1 MKLKV
6 LTLFSSYLFFLYSCS
21 KEPVVDL
28 TEDPPADTTSVP
40 QISTKVILTG
50 YEIIWGMDF
59 LPNGDLVFGEKQGK
73 LYIKK
78 GETITEISGFPAVLT
93 TGQGGLLDIRVH
105 PDYSDNGWVYA
116 SYALSNQSGGG
127 QLKLIRFK
135 ISNNQVSNI
144 ENIFSATGSNTWYG
158 HYGSRIGFDKA
169 KYLFLTVGEGGG
181 GSYGGPNTVNNN
193 AQEPTSKWGKIH
205 RIRDDGS
212 IPSDNPLIPGNT
224 GVTSVYSYGHRNP
237 QGLIIHPETN
247 EIWETE
253 HGPRGGD
260 EVNII
265 TKGANY
271 GWPAYSIGVNYDG
284 VVISSGHIAPGIKAP
299 LHTWTPSIGICGL
312 AFITSDK
319 FKSWK
324 GNLLVSGLASQKLYR
339 CVVKNNLI
347 VEEDV
352 LLSDSGRVRN
362 VVQSPD
368 GSIYVSV
375 ENPGRII
382 QIIPE

>member
-1 MKLKV
+1 MKIKV
-6 LTLFSSYLFFLYSCS
+6 LTLFSSCLFFLYSCS
-21 KEPVVDL
+21 KEPAGDL
-28 TEDPPADTTSVP
+28 TGDPPADTTSVP

-105 PDYSDNGWVYA
+105 PDYSDNGWIYT
-116 SYALSNQSGGG
+116 SYAVSNLSGGG

-135 ISNNQVSNI
+135 IINNQVSNI
-144 ENIFSATGSNTWYG
+144 ENIFSAGGSDTWYG

-169 KYLFLTVGEGGG
+169 KYLYLTVGEGGS
-181 GSYGGPNTVNNN
+181 GSYGGPKTVNNN
-193 AQEPTSKWGKIH
+193 AQDPASNWGKIH
-205 RIRDDGS
+205 RMRDDGS
-212 IPSDNPLIPGNT
+212 IPSDNPVIPGNN
-224 GVTSVYSYGHRNP
+224 VVSSIYSYGHRNP
-237 QGLIIHPETN
+237 QGIIIHPETN

-253 HGPRGGD
+253 HGPKGGD

-265 TKGANY
+265 TRGANY
-271 GWPAYSIGVNYDG
+271 GWPVYSIGVNYDG
-284 VVISSGHIAPGIKAP
+284 VAISSGHSAPGIAAP
-299 LHTWTPSIGICGL
+299 LYTWTPSIGICGM

-324 GNLLVSGLASQKLYR
+324 DNLLVCGLASQKLYR
-339 CVVKNNLI
+339 CVVKNNKI
-347 VEEDV
+347 VEENV
-352 LLSDSGRVRN
+352 LLSNSGRVRN
-362 VVQSPD
+362 VAQSPD